1 MSDRSVEDEIV
12 SEISR
17 FSVAMRAA
25 ISRHAQ
31 AANWLERRR
40 ARKEISRLVR
50 TERRE
55 ADQARTH
62 HKTWTAQAVERY
74 RVHAQAVAQRASDP
88 TVDHTRRARDA
99 WSLAEH
105 RADLARMFVT
115 NGHLTRT
122 EQGIALDGLDAATAF
137 PEHKD
142 KVATLFAKAHK
153 VKGIEA
159 LRYRA
164 QVARAQ
170 QQLGIDRTEVVHRG
184 AGHVAAQRA
193 QRQAVEQQY
202 LAGSAARL
210 SGEHQV
216 EAGRFRAVVGW
227 TDRNG
232 VTTSRSKSF
241 DSEQAATAWMRSNPD
256 RMLTFGTA
264 VHVQTWDSRDDRAP
278 IFSSSGGHQAV
289 MASLAEREQALVQRD
304 EQVVAG
310 REQLREPER
319 LTRDQEDAIQGLHRA
334 QREWELRPA
343 DADPRQTE
351 ALTARWR
358 EAGRAADRAGLSPE
372 RIDRELAVAHLAV
385 ERDRLRDE
393 LESMRQRH
401 HLSIEHNGELSD
413 RNDQLTRQLTA
424 VLAERDQLAAARD
437 QAVAERDRLRGERD
451 EAVHKLV
458 ERTPAAQRYGSPERQ
473 AEQAKRPSMAEAVR
487 HKAAAR
493 EEVLGRAA
501 QFEAAEDLER
511 QDRLYED
518 PNLSPEALHEADEKL
533 AAAASWSPLAA
544 HQPGHSLAESVARNG
559 RDREGM
565 ER

>member
-1 MSDRSVEDEIV
+1 MSDRSVEDEIM

-31 AANWLERRR
+31 AASWLERRR

-50 TERRE
+50 TERRG
-55 ADQARTH
+55 ADQARAH

-74 RVHAQAVAQRASDP
+74 RVHAEAVAQRANDP

-115 NGHLTRT
+115 NGHLTKT
-122 EQGIALDGLDAATAF
+122 EQGIALDGLDAATMF
-137 PEHKD
+137 PEFP
-142 KVATLFAKAHK
+142 TGNLFARAHK

-170 QQLGIDRTEVVHRG
+170 QQLGIDRNAVVHRG
-184 AGHVAAQRA
+184 AGREAGAQRWEPERLTRDQQDAIQGLYQA
-193 QRQAVEQQY
+193 QREWALRPADANPRQTEVLTERWREAGRAADRAGLSPERIEHELAAEQQH
-202 LAGSAARL
+202 LAGS
-210 SGEHQV
+210 
-216 EAGRFRAVVGW
+216 EADRFRAVVGW
-227 TDRNG
+227 TDRDG
-232 VTTSRSKSF
+232 VTTSRSRSF
-241 DSEQAATAWMRSNPD
+241 DSEQAATAWMRSNPG
-256 RMLTFGTA
+256 RLLTFGTA

-278 IFSSSGGHQAV
+278 IFSASGAHRAV
-289 MASLAEREQALVQRD
+289 MASLAEREQALVRAQRD
-304 EQVVAG
+304 DQTRPAPAQDPARSVQEV
-310 REQLREPER
+310 EQLR
-319 LTRDQEDAIQGLHRA
+319 G
-334 QREWELRPA
+334 
-343 DADPRQTE
+343 
-351 ALTARWR
+351 
-358 EAGRAADRAGLSPE
+358 
-372 RIDRELAVAHLAV
+372 
-385 ERDRLRDE
+385 E

-437 QAVAERDRLRGERD
+437 QLAAERDRLRGERD

-501 QFEAAEDLER
+501 EFEAAEDLER

-518 PNLSPEALHEADEKL
+518 PNLSPEALHAADEKL

-544 HQPGHSLAESVARNG
+544 HQPGRSLADAVNRNG
-559 RDREGM
+559 RDREM

>member
-31 AANWLERRR
+31 AASWLERRR

-74 RVHAQAVAQRASDP
+74 RVHAQAVAQRAADP

-142 KVATLFAKAHK
+142 KIGTLFAKAHK

-170 QQLGIDRTEVVHRG
+170 QQLGIDRNAVVHRG

-210 SGEHQV
+210 NGEHQV

-232 VTTSRSKSF
+232 VTTSRSRSF

-304 EQVVAG
+304 EQ
-310 REQLREPER
+310 LREPER
-319 LTRDQEDAIQGLHRA
+319 LTRDQEDAIQGLHQA

-351 ALTARWR
+351 ALTAQWR

-401 HLSIEHNGELSD
+401 HLSIEHSGELSD
-413 RNDQLTRQLTA
+413 RNAALTRQLTA

-493 EEVLGRAA
+493 EEVLSRAA
-501 QFEAAEDLER
+501 QFEAADELER
-511 QDRLYED
+511 EDERFAD
-518 PNLSPEALHEADEKL
+518 PNWSTDHEDRRDAEIQRQ
-533 AAAASWSPLAA
+533 AEQARQQREPIR
-544 HQPGHSLAESVARNG
+544 GHAFAGLVNG
-559 RDREGM
+559 RDRDREGM